1 MGLAELNLKA
11 FNEELDYDLKRNGY
25 IEEYR
30 KRRLE
35 DFTLMM
41 ERVKKAWIKRDI
53 LEVMSWLNNQR
64 HMAFVLD
71 NFPLLKECGVYEKAL
86 LHSYTSPR
94 VNHVNCQTWVIRFL
108 FELADRER
116 LLQEGDPLPD
126 DGPFTVYRGVAG
138 HGAKR
143 RLRGISWTASL
154 DKAIWFA
161 ERFAESSKIEKP
173 MVYQV
178 TIMAE
183 HVYVYSN
190 DRNEQEFLCDIS
202 REMKLKKVWGRTWKN
217 GRKRN

>member
-1 MGLAELNLKA
+1 
-11 FNEELDYDLKRNGY
+11 
-25 IEEYR
+25 
-30 KRRLE
+30 
-35 DFTLMM
+35 
-41 ERVKKAWIKRDI
+41 
-53 LEVMSWLNNQR
+53 
-64 HMAFVLD
+64 
-71 NFPLLKECGVYEKAL
+71 
-86 LHSYTSPR
+86 
-94 VNHVNCQTWVIRFL
+94 VIRFL